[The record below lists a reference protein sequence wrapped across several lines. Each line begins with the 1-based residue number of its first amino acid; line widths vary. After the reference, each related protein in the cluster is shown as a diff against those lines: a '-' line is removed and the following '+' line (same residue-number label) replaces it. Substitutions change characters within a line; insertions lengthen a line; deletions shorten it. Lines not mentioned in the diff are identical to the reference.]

1 VTVRSAASRE
11 TAAAVMT
18 VKSWSF
24 PMRPAALLLT
34 GLSLWTAGCAT
45 RSVAPRSGTATPTA
59 KPSMPATTAKSEPV
73 TVPPQPAQVGPAPA
87 DEPPPA
93 DAPPP
98 VIVAL
103 LDESETSRSAGDLES
118 AVSTLERALR
128 IQPRNPR
135 LWQALAKVRLQQGE
149 AVLAEDLARKSS
161 VLAAGNQ
168 SLLAENQRLI
178 AAARE
183 RQGLAPSDP
192 GTGEE

>member
-1 VTVRSAASRE
+1 
-11 TAAAVMT
+11 
-18 VKSWSF
+18 
-24 PMRPAALLLT
+24 MRPATLLLA

-45 RSVAPRSGTATPTA
+45 RSVPPRSGTATPTA
-59 KPSMPATTAKSEPV
+59 KPGMPATTAKSEPV
-73 TVPPQPAQVGPAPA
+73 TVSPQPAASGPAPA

-103 LDESETSRSAGDLES
+103 LDESEASRSAGDLES
-118 AVSTLERALR
+118 AVSTTERALR

-149 AVLAEDLARKSS
+149 AALAEDLARRSS
-161 VLAAGNQ
+161 VLAAGNE
-168 SLLAENQRLI
+168 SLLAENQGLI
-178 AAARE
+178 AAARQ